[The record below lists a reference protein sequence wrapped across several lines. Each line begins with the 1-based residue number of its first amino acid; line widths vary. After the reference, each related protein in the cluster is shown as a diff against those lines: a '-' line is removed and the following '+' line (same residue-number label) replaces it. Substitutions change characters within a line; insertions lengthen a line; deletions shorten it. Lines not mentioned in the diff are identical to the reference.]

1 MKNITALLALAIS
14 LSALTVWSQPA
25 PARRGDNT
33 PRDSNPPPEM
43 RRGDANQR
51 QAGAQRM
58 RAQRGKQLRQREF
71 VPGPRGLPRGSGR
84 RFSPNAGPMARPD
97 FAPYRGGRY
106 GSAPGGM
113 PRGFG
118 APPMMDQRRQG
129 MGGPGGGQF
138 RPPMGRGQFRPDMG
152 PGAGPSRRG
161 FAGPPMMDQP
171 RQGRGGQFQPPSG
184 PRPGRPDMDRGAGP
198 MRRGSGGPPM
208 LNQRGPLPRHDLDS
222 SGREP
227 GTRRSNDLRR
237 GQDRSG
243 DKDELSRPL
252 RPREGN
258 SGRGSKVP
266 SERDQN

>member
-1 MKNITALLALAIS
+1 MKNITLLLAVAIGM
-14 LSALTVWSQPA
+14 SALTVWSQPA
-25 PARRGDNT
+25 PDRRGDYT
-33 PRDSNPPPEM
+33 PRDSSAPREM

-58 RAQRGKQLRQREF
+58 RAQRGNQLRQREF
-71 VPGPRGLPRGSGR
+71 MPGPRGFARGSGR

-106 GSAPGGM
+106 GLAPGGT

-129 MGGPGGGQF
+129 MGGPGRGQF
-138 RPPMGRGQFRPDMG
+138 RPPMGRGQFRPEMG
-152 PGAGPSRRG
+152 PGASPNRRG
-161 FAGPPMMDQP
+161 FAGPPMMDQR

-184 PRPGRPDMDRGAGP
+184 PRAGRPDMDRGAGP
-198 MRRGSGGPPM
+198 MRRGFGGPPM
-208 LNQRGPLPRHDLDS
+208 LNQRGPLPRRDLDS

-227 GTRRSNDLRR
+227 GARRPNDMRR
-237 GQDRSG
+237 GQRPSD
-243 DKDELSRPL
+243 DKDELARPS

-258 SGRGSKVP
+258 SGRAPKVP
-266 SERDQN
+266 SESDRN